1 VLAIPAPA
9 VSVAIVL
16 CLASPAVAD
25 DAARGRERC
34 AGETAEARAIDDAL
48 FADARRAPKWTWWWS
63 IGYVLA
69 GTGAAFVAADAPD
82 DWLSSDTR
90 AGLYVTAAKAYVGGL
105 ARVLAPLRVPVPR
118 ACGDDRRRLLATAA
132 RKERNSAILG
142 VVGGVVLNTGGLLYL
157 GLARDNWRTGALSF
171 ATGTVVGLVTL
182 WTIPRRSWKLRGRLV
197 DGAAI
202 GIAPMVPLGGRA
214 IGGLSLVGSW

>member
-1 VLAIPAPA
+1 VLGISAAA
-9 VSVAIVL
+9 VSIVL
-16 CLASPAVAD
+16 VLGSGSPAFAD
-25 DAARGRERC
+25 RERC

-48 FADARRAPKWTWWWS
+48 IEDARRAPKWTWWWS

-69 GTGAAFVAADAPD
+69 GTGAALIAVDAPD
-82 DWLSSDTR
+82 DWLGDDTR

-105 ARVLAPLRVPVPR
+105 ARVVAPLRVPVPR
-118 ACGDDRRRLLATAA
+118 TCGDDRRALIETAG
-132 RKERNSAILG
+132 RKERNTAILS

-182 WTIPRRSWKLRGRLV
+182 WTIPRRAWRLRRVDRGPTLGLV
-197 DGAAI
+197 
-202 GIAPMVPLGGRA
+202 PMVPLGGSG
-214 IGGLSLVGSW
+214 IGGLSLVATW